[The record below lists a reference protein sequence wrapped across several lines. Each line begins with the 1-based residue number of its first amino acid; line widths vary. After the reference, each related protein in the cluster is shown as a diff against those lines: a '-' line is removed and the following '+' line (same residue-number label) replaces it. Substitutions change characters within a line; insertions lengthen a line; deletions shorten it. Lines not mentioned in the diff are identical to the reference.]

1 MTRKNDDTR
10 YLLQRGGTWYL
21 RIKVNGKP
29 VVQTLRTGS
38 LEKARQ
44 LRDERVPELTA
55 RMDEKA
61 RLKSIQRQLVGIEQE
76 ERMEMESPLRGPLMV
91 DAFAIFEK
99 DPDRRHCSK
108 YQMDAH
114 RRHWR
119 DFVAWMLK
127 HHPEVQYCR
136 QVTREICREWA
147 TEKLA
152 DSRAT
157 NTYNR
162 HISTVRYVFT
172 ALNGVDEQIHNPM
185 ERIHKR
191 VDVDCVSKEPF
202 TEEELRAIFRSQD
215 TEFCLLSAIG
225 LYTTLRLGSARTLTW
240 EMIDDDLSYVHAIHE
255 KTGASATQKICAE
268 LREWLETVPKD
279 MRHGYVCPR
288 FAART
293 KANACC
299 IVKDCL
305 QRCGIQTQRQMEGL
319 NGKMRTVCVKGFHSF
334 RHTGITL
341 ALQHG
346 ATVAQVKKLA
356 GHASERMQERYTH
369 LTADDAGAAS
379 AKIGRFW

>member
-10 YLLQRGGTWYL
+10 YLFLRGETWYL
-21 RIKVNGKP
+21 RIKINGKLLI
-29 VVQTLRTGS
+29 QTLRTS
-38 LEKARQ
+38 SVEKARE
-44 LRDERVPELTA
+44 LRDQRVPELTT

-61 RLKSIQRQLVGIEQE
+61 RLKSIQRQLAGIELEEKE
-76 ERMEMESPLRGPLMV
+76 ERESPLRGPLLV
-91 DAFAIFEK
+91 DAFTYFEK

-119 DFVAWMLK
+119 DFIAWMLK
-127 HHPEVQYCR
+127 HHPEVQYGR

-147 TEKLA
+147 AEKLKEA
-152 DSRAT
+152 RAT

-172 ALNGVDEQIHNPM
+172 SLNGIDEQIHNPM

-191 VDVDCVSKEPF
+191 VDYDCVSKEPF
-202 TEEELRAIFRSQD
+202 TPDELRAVFKSMNHEFR
-215 TEFCLLSAIG
+215 LLAAVG
-225 LYTTLRLGSARTLTW
+225 LYTTLRLGSARMLTW
-240 EMIDDDLSYVHAIHE
+240 EMFDKDLSYVHAIHE
-255 KTGASATQKICAE
+255 KTGADATQKVCAE
-268 LREWLETVPKD
+268 LREWLESVPPEK
-279 MRHGYVCPR
+279 RHGFLCPS
-288 FAART
+288 FASRT
-293 KANACC
+293 KSYACC

-305 QRCGIQTQRQMEGL
+305 QKCGIQTQRQMEGL
-319 NGKMRTVCVKGFHSF
+319 NGKIRTVCVKGFHSF
-334 RHTGITL
+334 RHTAITM

-346 ATVAQVKKLA
+346 ATVAQVKRLA

-379 AKIGRFW
+379 AVIGKFW